1 VVLKMKAT
9 LFFMMLRKGR
19 VIRHRERH
27 RDYYE
32 MLRVSAF
39 PHVDREAKQEITGYF
54 FENSLTP
61 MEMQDRAELKD
72 QLEVQSNSYAPH
84 LVAENFLRDSA
95 RGMLGHGGR

>member
-1 VVLKMKAT
+1 MQAT

-39 PHVDREAKQEITGYF
+39 PHCSREDKQEITTYF
-54 FENSLTP
+54 YENSLTP
-61 MEMQDRAELKD
+61 IDIQNRLDFKD
-72 QLEVQSNSYAPH
+72 QMEVEARSYVSQT
-84 LVAENFLRDSA
+84 VAENFLRDSA
-95 RGMLGHGGR
+95 RGMLGHGRR